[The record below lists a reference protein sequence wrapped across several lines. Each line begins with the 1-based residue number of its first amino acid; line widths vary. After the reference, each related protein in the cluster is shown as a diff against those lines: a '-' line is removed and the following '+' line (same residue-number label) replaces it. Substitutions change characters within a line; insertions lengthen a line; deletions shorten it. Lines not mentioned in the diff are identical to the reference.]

1 MHNIGVA
8 RPWYVTKP
16 SDARKF
22 PRLPVAYSDLDIGS
36 KGGFRELEMWVSGVK
51 AKGYIDH
58 NHSSRIRILFQEPQS
73 LFSEQEFVTKY
84 FNLDAPGHL
93 VWGKNDENLWIL
105 EHRDM

>member
-36 KGGFRELEMWVSGVK
+36 KGEFRELEMWVSGVK

-58 NHSSRIRILFQEPQS
+58 NHSSRVRILFQEPQS
-73 LFSEQEFVTKY
+73 LFPEQEFYKFYVSVTAY
-84 FNLDAPGHL
+84 
-93 VWGKNDENLWIL
+93 
-105 EHRDM
+105 